1 MVCRNNTSHS
11 SFSMTVITV
20 LVVTAGALLFAS
32 CATSPRSEAGSS
44 EAGSSKTAT
53 DEKTTPSEPETE
65 KPEKTEKT
73 ATTTPENGEAEAPG
87 SDEAAAA
94 PAAAE
99 PPSRTQRHIQH
110 LEDGLKPLRS
120 IPSRRD

>member
-32 CATSPRSEAGSS
+32 CATSPRSEAGFSADSS

-53 DEKTTPSEPETE
+53 DEKTTPSEPE
-65 KPEKTEKT
+65 KTEKT
-73 ATTTPENGEAEAPG
+73 ETTTPENGEAEAPG

>member
-32 CATSPRSEAGSS
+32 CATSPRSESTR
-44 EAGSSKTAT
+44 EAGSSDAG
-53 DEKTTPSEPETE
+53 DEKTTPAE
-65 KPEKTEKT
+65 PEKT
-73 ATTTPENGEAEAPG
+73 ATPENGEAEAPG